1 MLECSP
7 KGRTK
12 REYSDWKHTQAPLPT
27 LGRMLTERTHVG
39 GVVQCALAS
48 AGWVEVLQFPRR
60 EQQKQLR
67 SHNNAAAAAT
77 TLNSMFRL
85 SWQRSAQSSESST
98 AVCCYSVHVTFPTLC
113 HPGPAGQASESR
125 DHSPM
130 DVIVAI
136 EVQLRGQAASSPE
149 VGLSLGSCGGHA
161 RHSRP
166 S

>member
-48 AGWVEVLQFPRR
+48 AGGVEVLQFPRR

-67 SHNNAAAAAT
+67 SHNNTAAAAT

-98 AVCCYSVHVTFPTLC
+98 AVHVCYSVHVTFPTLC
-113 HPGPAGQASESR
+113 HDPVVPPGPCRTSK
-125 DHSPM
+125 
-130 DVIVAI
+130 
-136 EVQLRGQAASSPE
+136 
-149 VGLSLGSCGGHA
+149 
-161 RHSRP
+161 
-166 S
+166 